1 MMFSIQGIRPVRLYR
16 FVPGVGIRCS
26 QRGKPSFPPWESDV
40 PPMGIHRFP
49 SWELSGNGKGQWWT
63 GDTPDTHLTCSLALP
78 MVSFCPPDSCLRE
91 RGRRADTPYVLNA
104 VLSPSSRQGASPPWD
119 RESAADPLSLNII
132 DFVARTLFYIGRL
145 PNIGNGRAN
154 CLWLYVFKMA

>member
-1 MMFSIQGIRPVRLYR
+1 MFPAWETV
-16 FVPGVGIRCS
+16 VPSVGIRCS
-26 QRGKPSFPPWESDV
+26 PHGNPPFPFMGTIWKREGAVVDRRHTRYSPDMLACV
-40 PPMGIHRFP
+40 AYGLLLPP
-49 SWELSGNGKGQWWT
+49 
-63 GDTPDTHLTCSLALP
+63 PDT
-78 MVSFCPPDSCLRE
+78 CLRE

-145 PNIGNGRAN
+145 PNIGNGRAD
-154 CLWLYVFKMA
+154 CLRLSVIKMA